1 MSSSPMHLSDPQHV
15 EKPEREGLAIV
26 PVLVVVGVLALAG
39 LAAYSVLKPSAVAT
53 ASIEKVNAV
62 EMPPGDRVVVE
73 IELAMTNTTDKPLKY
88 HSTEIKLATAN
99 QEFRDEP
106 ASSGEVPRIRQSYP
120 ALKVSDEA
128 PLRQDTMVNP
138 GATVKGV
145 VIVAFP
151 VKKADFDARK
161 SLEAG
166 VFFYDQSPVRT
177 KK

>member
-26 PVLVVVGVLALAG
+26 PVLIVLGVIALIVVAG
-39 LAAYSVLKPSAVAT
+39 YSVLRPRSVGT

-62 EMPPGDRVVVE
+62 EMPPGDRIVVE

-88 HSTEIKLATAN
+88 HSTEIKLTTAN

-106 ASSGEVPRIRQSYP
+106 ASSGEVPRIHLSYP
-120 ALKVSDEA
+120 ALKQSSEA
-128 PLRQDTMVNP
+128 PLRQDTMVSP

-161 SLEAG
+161 SLEAT
-166 VFFYDQSPVRT
+166 VFFYDQSPIRT

>member
-15 EKPEREGLAIV
+15 EKPEREGLAVV

-39 LAAYSVLKPSAVAT
+39 LAGYSILKPSAVGT

-62 EMPPGDRVVVE
+62 EMPPGDRIVVE
-73 IELAMTNTTDKPLKY
+73 IELALTNTTDKPLKY
-88 HSTEIKLATAN
+88 HSTEIKLATAS

-106 ASSGEVPRIRQSYP
+106 APSGDVARIRQSYP
-120 ALKVSDEA
+120 ALKISDEA
-128 PLRQDTMVNP
+128 PLRQDAMVNP
-138 GATVKGV
+138 GATIKGV
-145 VIVAFP
+145 VVVAFP

-161 SLEAG
+161 SLEAA
-166 VFFYDQSPVRT
+166 VFFYDQSPIRT